1 MNSVPDFN
9 GVDRVLWDPK
19 EQNQQIIAIDSNQLY
34 LTSIH
39 DGACQVSRAI
49 NLRFLLADM
58 GTLRPH

>member
-9 GVDRVLWDPK
+9 EVDRVLWDPK

-39 DGACQVSRAI
+39 DGACQVSRAV
-49 NLRFLLADM
+49 NL
-58 GTLRPH
+58 